1 MYDPH
6 SLRVTHVNVTTL
18 MKGSDERMTGE
29 NNCHVAREQGTTIYP
44 GQGNNIKISDSN
56 ALYDIGNY

>member
-6 SLRVTHVNVTTL
+6 SLRVNVTTL

-29 NNCHVAREQGTTIYP
+29 NNCHVAREQGQRFIQVKGTTLKLVF
-44 GQGNNIKISDSN
+44 QMHCTT
-56 ALYDIGNY
+56 L